1 MKEFRGVFAKLP
13 WHGNLWN
20 HFPKDK
26 SVEYVHRT
34 VDRVHRAGPPGSMVS
49 DRWKSLNLGSVA
61 LILLIRKGKSVSNM
75 GRSTFNGRLK
85 FLPGDNGSVG
95 QRRMA
100 PPLPG
105 TAVARASPSKVYG
118 RWSRAR
124 GAKNEEEMEGI
135 LTKGFTTKGRPHGR
149 LVVEGSLLQNRSLV
163 AAPGAG
169 PSTSR

>member
-1 MKEFRGVFAKLP
+1 
-13 WHGNLWN
+13 
-20 HFPKDK
+20 
-26 SVEYVHRT
+26 
-34 VDRVHRAGPPGSMVS
+34 
-49 DRWKSLNLGSVA
+49 LNLGSVA

-100 PPLPG
+100 LPLPG